1 LTIIEDKSAYPYI
14 TTFKKEPFKSYAQ
27 VKRNEIGDFYLS
39 EHEGVIEFFTY
50 YKENLFLENSLN
62 LENVY
67 WFLLLCTYLKED
79 IAELQDDLYN
89 FIGKCEV
96 IVGDKIGFNFSPN
109 SQQKQPD
116 IWSTYFAL
124 ASLKLLNFLSVY
136 LRSKG
141 EVNVRKGLLNFVQ
154 THRTDTGYLHCHD
167 KNCKIDNKTSIERTL
182 YFILEIFILL
192 NVEVRSNKEKV
203 LGYIGDIKKDPSLV
217 FKLLCLK
224 FIDLDSNVKDKDIQY
239 LYQFQKENKGFSFKK
254 LEGRINTTFWIVYA
268 LDNYSWILD
277 YNPIGIYSFITS
289 QLHEIVSDGGNK
301 TVIKL
306 MELSKL
312 IILLSIIWKKF
323 IQEIER
329 VIFKQIEQEKYI
341 DLNQIESSFGLA
353 HGIQDVISYINLNYT
368 FNLRILNNQIEF
380 KNYLRNLSHGKRV
393 IAREIYENISS
404 KSIVSLSDI
413 FKRYKRSHHHEPL
426 KIKEDVFPLVKDMM
440 DRNYFKGTI
449 RARRRLSLGKRYYIY
464 LNFFLDKIIVS
475 DTDLKLEQ
483 LLIEKEKLS
492 ELKNTIYNMILK
504 LKTVTLKTR
513 EEIESYLLIDE
524 IDIAKDRIKYLI
536 HNTLL
541 DAEFLNENIELSFN
555 EDLYYIN
562 LQEVL
567 TPEINRWKK
576 EYSILKNKLKDLEL
590 NLQAKIEEK
599 EELRSLNKVL
609 DTLKEKI
616 ENIDVDITRK
626 SNNFKTFF
634 REILEKDYSDDKF
647 NLLTQELDRISQRVK
662 KYDTIIYRVSQ
673 QITTDERK
681 LKKKHKKVI
690 EHWLS
695 IKNEFDAVFSYYTNG
710 FEFFHVNLKKIEEIN
725 ESTKNEIEKISE
737 KVKQEIS
744 ENQFEIQ
751 KVFDDIKKDSDT
763 LLSEKMKTI
772 KELQK
777 MVKKET
783 KSNQKMYLLY
793 RYLPEKLEHLEENT
807 LELVSEQVQT
817 LKNKAVEERNRAINE
832 DFDTFVLEEM
842 IKIRTKLINYKKEL
856 EESKNLKIKDIDK
869 GFDSILNLFKETNR
883 QYKKKLENCKQRI
896 QNFEEKSNLTIIQWE
911 NFEEYLNNEIKNLR
925 EENIINIIIA
935 RINLMSDEKKTNN
948 IALVDLKKDLNL
960 SCKVLI
966 SKIKDMIEIS
976 KINAELYEDKKCV
989 LVFTEHYYKNKE
1001 LRNFIDNKIIKHD
1014 GEKIGKILALYDSS
1028 IKNRTLG
1035 VNTLE
1040 LQNRIDDLA
1049 NFEDSALI
1057 QYKDKV
1063 KELQINIS
1071 RREYIQTKKYF
1082 ESNLQNQ
1089 SLTINN
1095 MRTNLSFFRNKEISI
1110 DQKYQ
1115 KLEVELK
1122 QRFSRLFEEKEKSDS
1137 HIKIREE
1144 FRVIN
1149 EKFQRRVRQ
1158 TQDEIEAEL
1167 KLSLNKNYET
1177 KKLDPEIREFYVRK
1191 KKEFLYTY
1199 DKKVESIKEQIDNIK
1214 NDSFRGELLK
1224 TFNDNKI
1231 HLSQLLGNLERRVED
1246 DVEVKEY
1253 RRAYKKIYERAADI
1267 EDKIKDINKEINNL
1281 VKSFNK
1287 QSKDF
1292 ETKNRYVIDDFENFT
1307 SGFIEI
1313 LSEKVKALERLI
1325 LKSYIETTINAVANE
1340 FLTISFLNEELKIK
1354 KKNIQE
1360 AILLLISSGE
1370 LKGKYNIRLGV
1381 YYEDPNVLNNVDE
1394 EELEV
1399 IKKMN
1404 FRVFMF
1410 LTHIKNFT
1418 SQYASI
1424 IAFFA
1429 SILTITY
1436 TLLMLTGNI
1445 IVALIPLLLT
1455 IIFMMYLYLKKRKE
1469 TKIK

>member
-1 LTIIEDKSAYPYI
+1 MTIIEDKSAYPYI

-39 EHEGVIEFFTY
+39 EREGVIEFFTY
-50 YKENLFLENSLN
+50 YKKNLLLESSLN

-79 IAELQDDLYN
+79 IAELEDGLYS

-96 IVGDKIGFNFSPN
+96 ILGEKIGFKFSPN
-109 SQQKQPD
+109 SPQKLPD
-116 IWSTYFAL
+116 VWSTYFAL
-124 ASLKLLNFLSVY
+124 ACLKLLGLLNVY
-136 LRSKG
+136 LTSKG
-141 EVNVRKGLLNFVQ
+141 EVNVRKELLNFIQ

-167 KNCKIDNKTSIERTL
+167 KNCKIDKSTSIQRTL
-182 YFILEIFILL
+182 YFILEIFTLL
-192 NVEVRSNKEKV
+192 NVEVRSNKDTV

-254 LEGRINTTFWIVYA
+254 IEGRINTTFWIVYA

-277 YNPIGIYSFITS
+277 YNPIGIYSYITS
-289 QLHEIVSDGGNK
+289 QLQEIVSKGSNR

-341 DLNQIESSFGLA
+341 DLNQIENSFGLA
-353 HGIQDVISYINLNYT
+353 HGIQDVISYINLNYS

-380 KNYLRNLSHGKRV
+380 KNYIRNLSHGKRV
-393 IAREIYENISS
+393 IVKDIYEEISS
-404 KSIVSLSDI
+404 KSIISLSDI
-413 FKRYKRSHHHEPL
+413 FKRYKKAHHHEPL
-426 KIKEDVFPLVKDMM
+426 KLKEDVFPLVNDMIN
-440 DRNYFKGTI
+440 RNYFKGSI
-449 RARRRLSLGKRYYIY
+449 RAKRGLSLGKRYFIY
-464 LNFFLDKIIVS
+464 LNFFLEKIIVS
-475 DTDLKLEQ
+475 DTNINVEQ
-483 LLIEKEKLS
+483 LLVEKEKLS

-524 IDIAKDRIKYLI
+524 IDIAKERIKYLI

-567 TPEINRWKK
+567 APEINRWKK

-626 SNNFKTFF
+626 TNDFKTYF

-662 KYDTIIYRVSQ
+662 KYDTIIYRISQ

-695 IKNEFDAVFSYYTNG
+695 IKNEFDAVFNYYTNG
-710 FEFFHVNLKKIEEIN
+710 FEFFHINLKKIEEIN
-725 ESTKNEIEKISE
+725 ASTKSEIEKVSE
-737 KVKQEIS
+737 KVKGKIS

-763 LLSEKMKTI
+763 LLSKKIRGI

-777 MVKKET
+777 IVKKET

-793 RYLPEKLEHLEENT
+793 RYLPEKLELLEENT

-817 LKNKAVEERNRAINE
+817 LKNKAVEERNKAINE

-842 IKIRTKLINYKKEL
+842 IKIRTKLINYKKQL

-869 GFDSILNLFKETNR
+869 GFDTILNSFDEANR
-883 QYKKKLENCKQRI
+883 QYSKKLENCKQRI

-911 NFEEYLNNEIKNLR
+911 NFEEYLNNEIRNLR
-925 EENIINIIIA
+925 EENIINIIITH
-935 RINLMSDEKKTNN
+935 INLMADEKRTNN
-948 IALVDLKKDLNL
+948 INLVDLKKELNL

-1001 LRNFIDNKIIKHD
+1001 LRNYIDNKIIKHD
-1014 GEKIGKILALYDSS
+1014 GEKIGKILSLYDSS

-1035 VNTLE
+1035 VNSLE
-1040 LQNRIDDLA
+1040 LQNRISDLK
-1049 NFEDSALI
+1049 NFEDSAFI
-1057 QYKDKV
+1057 QYNEKV
-1063 KELQINIS
+1063 KELQINTS
-1071 RREYIQTKKYF
+1071 RKEYIQTKKYF
-1082 ESNLQNQ
+1082 ESTLRNQ

-1095 MRTNLSFFRNKEISI
+1095 MKSNLSFFSNKEISI
-1110 DQKYQ
+1110 EQEYE
-1115 KLEVELK
+1115 KLKVELNQIFRK
-1122 QRFSRLFEEKEKSDS
+1122 LFEESEKFNS
-1137 HIKIREE
+1137 HVKIRED
-1144 FRVIN
+1144 FQVIN
-1149 EKFQRRVRQ
+1149 QKLQTRVKQ

-1167 KLSLNKNYET
+1167 KISLNKNYET
-1177 KKLDPEIREFYVRK
+1177 KKLSPEIREFYVRK
-1191 KKEFLYTY
+1191 KKEFLDVY
-1199 DKKVESIKEQIDNIK
+1199 DKKVESIKEHINNIK
-1214 NDSFRGELLK
+1214 NDSFRGELIK
-1224 TFNDNKI
+1224 SFNDNKI
-1231 HLSQLLGNLERRVED
+1231 HLSQLLGTLERRVED

-1253 RRAYKKIYERAADI
+1253 RRAYKKIHERAADI
-1267 EDKIKDINKEINNL
+1267 EAKIKDINKNNNNL
-1281 VKSFNK
+1281 VKAFNK

-1292 ETKNRYVIDDFENFT
+1292 ETKNRYVIDDFENFM

-1325 LKSYIETTINAVANE
+1325 LKSYIETTINAVANG

-1360 AILLLISSGE
+1360 AILLLISSGK
-1370 LKGKYNIRLGV
+1370 LKGKYNIRLGL
-1381 YYEDPNVLNNVDE
+1381 YYENPDVLNNVDE

-1404 FRVFMF
+1404 FRVYMF
-1410 LTHIKNFT
+1410 LTHFKNFT

-1424 IAFFA
+1424 IAFIA
-1429 SILTITY
+1429 SLLTITY
-1436 TLLMLTGNI
+1436 YLLLLTGNNPLALTPVFITIVI
-1445 IVALIPLLLT
+1445 IT
-1455 IIFMMYLYLKKRKE
+1455 YLYFKKRKE
-1469 TKIK
+1469 AKIK